1 MLVATTP
8 ETHTATT
15 SMSPIGEGAAAF
27 VSRRGGVGHIM
38 GRGQKG
44 EVREVDI
51 VALLVDHN
59 VILLH

>member
-1 MLVATTP
+1 
-8 ETHTATT
+8 
-15 SMSPIGEGAAAF
+15 MSPIGEGAVVF
-27 VSRRGGVGHIM
+27 VSRRGGAGHAM
-38 GRGQKG
+38 GRGRKG